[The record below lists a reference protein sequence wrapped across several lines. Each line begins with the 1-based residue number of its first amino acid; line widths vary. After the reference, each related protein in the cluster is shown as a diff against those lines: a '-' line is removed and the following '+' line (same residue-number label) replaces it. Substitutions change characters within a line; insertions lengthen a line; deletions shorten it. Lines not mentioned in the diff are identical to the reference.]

1 MNDWQH
7 ALAGAPWLAPTVKP
21 VVLGPAHAWDRPPVP
36 SLPQL
41 SELLQTARVTPVVL
55 DGTPHELL
63 AWDLA
68 DGSTTGWLCEEPSP
82 AAQPSPAPAPPGSP
96 SPAPAPSGSPSP
108 SGTPALPVPDVLR
121 DLWRVTGGIVDRWN
135 ESDTWVCNHNAVL
148 TAELADT
155 VAAELVADAAWV
167 WEQDGLTLP
176 FDPAEYG
183 VLAEEANGTLTLFH
197 RVSGE
202 VLLFAQDHN
211 FDHVE
216 VLDGCPEYT
225 FYRIP
230 AAPDVTAW
238 VETVAGQWLATVRR

>member
-1 MNDWQH
+1 MNDWQQ
-7 ALAGAPWLAPTVKP
+7 ALTGTPWLAPTIEP
-21 VVLGPAHAWDRPPVP
+21 VVLGTPHPWDRPPTQ

-63 AWDLA
+63 AWDLP
-68 DGSTTGWLCEEPSP
+68 DGTTTGWLCEEPP
-82 AAQPSPAPAPPGSP
+82 PALAAQPPPPPGSP
-96 SPAPAPSGSPSP
+96 I
-108 SGTPALPVPDVLR
+108 GTPALPVPDALR
-121 DLWRVTGGIVDRWN
+121 DLWRVTGGVVDRWN

-197 RVSGE
+197 RVTGE
-202 VLLFAQDHN
+202 VLMFAQDHA
-211 FDHVE
+211 FDHIE
-216 VLDGCPEYT
+216 VLDGCLEYT

-238 VETVAGQWLATVRR
+238 IETVAGQWLSAVRR